1 MKNFYSEPGKSP
13 WETCGVSFL
22 QTVYTVYGIGTVQGI
37 LKKDDDTLQ
46 VIVAHKPGSIPP
58 EMIPAGSNWKLIHY
72 NPDEVY
78 QHPGD
83 VPQAVQNV

>member
-1 MKNFYSEPGKSP
+1 MKTYYPESGKSP
-13 WETCGVSFL
+13 LETCGVSFL
-22 QTVYTVYGIGTVQGI
+22 QTVYTVYGMGTVQGI
-37 LKKDDDTLQ
+37 LKNKDGTLQ

-78 QHPGD
+78 QAPGD